1 MEVYGGGGV
10 GKSAITIRYV
20 MDDFFEEYDPTLEDS
35 YRRYADMYGTIMIW
49 DILDTAGQ
57 EEYTS
62 LQSHWLREI
71 NMVILVYSI
80 ISRDSFE
87 EAQRIRGN
95 IMRYTEED
103 ERFRMILVGN
113 KVDLKDSRQIS
124 FEEGFALAQKWRVPF
139 IESSAKTGENIDEIF
154 KLLLMHKLDVLKA
167 IEEETLDQTRCNCI
181 LL

>member
-35 YRRYADMYGTIMIW
+35 YRKCADMYGTIMIW